1 MILKMKNEI
10 IHIQNLPDV
19 TFMKVGENKFTIIDR
34 KFENDILKHR
44 WWYKTNGYV
53 GCRLPNN
60 GGECYLHRYIM
71 LNCLGL
77 QPNEGES
84 VDHIN
89 WKKMDNRQSNLRFA
103 SQSLQN
109 RNRDVCTDQRRVQP
123 QPELQELGIDEYPK
137 GVRYDPT
144 EKRFVIDKHPQ
155 LTKEG
160 KKTKSST
167 RKGTLLNK
175 YYDICMKGHEMDK
188 MQSDNVSSS
197 AFITSFSHYLYT
209 VELFNQE
216 TGNHDVFD
224 KKLPQ
229 VRPTFESHAKL
240 LEFHH
245 KVTVNYTNEVDKNDI
260 VYNADVKDADAS
272 MVLKQVMIPQHVT
285 YNKAKPGRGSKFTYE
300 QKYKGKKI
308 SKQLCSGKRDKTLKE
323 KYDEMMVKHKEF
335 VEGELIELKR
345 TIDLQN
351 D

>member
-1 MILKMKNEI
+1 MMLKMKNEI

-44 WWYKTNGYV
+44 WFMNNGYV
-53 GCRLPNN
+53 FCKLKNAN
-60 GGECYLHRYIM
+60 TTGEYLHRYIM

-77 QPNEGES
+77 QPKEGES

-109 RNRDVCTDQRRVQP
+109 RNRDVRSDQRRVQP

-167 RKGTLLNK
+167 RKGSLLNK

-188 MQSDNVSSS
+188 MQSDNVNSSS

-216 TGNHDVFD
+216 TGNHDIFD

-240 LEFHH
+240 LEFHN
-245 KVTVNYTNEVDKNDI
+245 KVTVNYTNEVDKDEI

-272 MVLKQVMIPQHVT
+272 MVLKQDMIPQHVT

-300 QKYKGKKI
+300 QKYNGKKI
-308 SKQLCSGKRDKTLKE
+308 SKQLSSGKRDKTLKE
-323 KYDEMMVKHKEF
+323 KYDEMIVKHREF

-345 TIDLQN
+345 SIDEN
-351 D
+351 V